1 MENLLIYFLK
11 LTVCS
16 GVMFLYYQ
24 LSLKDKTFHHYNR
37 FYLLG
42 TMLVSIFLPLLKIED
57 FTIEVSNRIYLL
69 LEQVQEFKNQKN
81 NTNDHIYFRII
92 FSSLGLVSFFFVGK
106 ILLGIFKFKN

>member
-69 LEQVQEFKNQKN
+69 LEQVQEFKNQK
-81 NTNDHIYFRII
+81 TIPMTTFILELFFRLWDW
-92 FSSLGLVSFFFVGK
+92 FLSF
-106 ILLGIFKFKN
+106 L